1 MTAHCMEQK
10 TKSVSSGEGN
20 KPFLSKTNFDKW
32 SGLMTMKTAAAGT
45 RLFWEG
51 EPAGKLYYIQS
62 GRVKT
67 KKTTEDGK
75 DLILSVLGRGDLIGE
90 FGAYGD
96 TTHSYCAEVYED
108 AEIGVVQERDLEA
121 LLRRDGEFA
130 VEFMKWI
137 GLMNRIVQSK
147 FRDLLLY
154 GKPGALASTLIRM
167 SNTYGTLDKDG
178 IRIELKMTNS
188 DMAELIGTTR
198 ESVNR
203 MLSSLKEEGTI
214 SVSDNRIVIR
224 RIDDLR
230 RVCNCPSYPACPKEI
245 CRL

>member
-1 MTAHCMEQK
+1 MTAHCMEQHNEFK
-10 TKSVSSGEGN
+10 TNGERN
-20 KPFLSKTNFDKW
+20 KRFLSEPNYKKW
-32 SGLMTMKTAAAGT
+32 SGIMTVKPVSAGT

-51 EPAGKLYYIQS
+51 EVAGKLYYIVS

-75 DLILSVLGRGDLIGE
+75 DLILSVLGIGDLIGE

-96 TTHSYCAEVYED
+96 TAHSYCAEVFED
-108 AEIGVVQERDLEA
+108 AEIGIVQERDLEA

-167 SNTYGTLDKDG
+167 SNTYGSPDKDG
-178 IRIELKMTNS
+178 IRIDMRMTNS

-203 MLSSLKEEGTI
+203 MLSAMKDEGTI

-230 RVCNCPSYPACPKEI
+230 RVCNCPSFPACPKEI